1 MRRAILRRESW
12 KVPMNY
18 IDVVVFEANP
28 IPFQLLCIEKLA
40 GAIRMVTMNSG
51 MSSLHLLIRCLAAG
65 TNIFFTLVFCWICFQ
80 CVSEMVANTFCQDFI
95 NEESQSLRGR
105 EIEASAEIEAA
116 EEAEENFEALGMK
129 VSRAWSTCKEQLSAR
144 LQVSDAEAA
153 VREDV
158 RKDVRKVKCRL
169 EKMRELAKAAA
180 AAAERKVEASRGQL
194 KSISCRAEAAA
205 LRSCRQWSCEELA
218 ASAQRAVAQQ
228 VEAFAA
234 LCEQRTEEENQAE
247 AAEEGAMAEEV
258 WIFEDL
264 SFQRLLEKERK
275 LITIEAVSYGE
286 RSTRELLNYMEKV
299 EPIESSSQIT
309 DLLDNQTTRSGIL
322 QDLWTQ
328 FAACHLRLR
337 EPQRACKEEACRQP
351 QRQPHAAFEERGPI
365 QRKDILEVVSQENFR
380 LLCMQ

>member
-1 MRRAILRRESW
+1 
-12 KVPMNY
+12 
-18 IDVVVFEANP
+18 
-28 IPFQLLCIEKLA
+28 
-40 GAIRMVTMNSG
+40 
-51 MSSLHLLIRCLAAG
+51 
-65 TNIFFTLVFCWICFQ
+65 
-80 CVSEMVANTFCQDFI
+80 MVANTFCQDFI

-180 AAAERKVEASRGQL
+180 AGAEGAAERKVEASRGQL

-218 ASAQRAVAQQ
+218 ASAERAVAQQ

-309 DLLDNQTTRSGIL
+309 DLLDNQNPERHSARPVDTVCSVPSQTPG
-322 QDLWTQ
+322 
-328 FAACHLRLR
+328 APACV
-337 EPQRACKEEACRQP
+337 QRRVACRQP